1 MNNIMDIT
9 VYEEIEQ
16 IKALIA
22 ALEEYCTKLTQKV
35 INVPMQEIEDARHA
49 GLPAEYAMQYEGYY
63 SHNVATAQNMIN
75 NIKEFHIPYW
85 QAVIAK
91 LQERL

>member
-1 MNNIMDIT
+1 MNDIMDIT

-22 ALEEYCTKLTQKV
+22 ALEDYCAALNQKV
-35 INVPMQEIEDARHA
+35 IVSPMQEIQDARQA
-49 GLPAEYAMQYEGYY
+49 GLPTEYAMEYESYY

-91 LQERL
+91 LRERV

>member
-1 MNNIMDIT
+1 MDIT

-22 ALEEYCTKLTQKV
+22 ALEDYCASLQQKV
-35 INVPMQEIEDARHA
+35 IDYPLQKIQAARQA
-49 GLPAEYAMQYEGYY
+49 GLPVDYVMQYESYY
-63 SHNVATAQNMIN
+63 SHNVATAQNMIS

-85 QAVIAK
+85 QAIIGK

>member
-1 MNNIMDIT
+1 MDIT
-9 VYEEIEQ
+9 IYEEIEQ
-16 IKALIA
+16 IQALIA
-22 ALEEYCTKLTQKV
+22 ELENYCTALNQKV
-35 INVPMQEIEDARHA
+35 IVVPSQEIEDARHA
-49 GLPAEYAMQYEGYY
+49 GLPLDYVMRYNTCYY

-75 NIKEFHIPYW
+75 IIKEFHIPYW